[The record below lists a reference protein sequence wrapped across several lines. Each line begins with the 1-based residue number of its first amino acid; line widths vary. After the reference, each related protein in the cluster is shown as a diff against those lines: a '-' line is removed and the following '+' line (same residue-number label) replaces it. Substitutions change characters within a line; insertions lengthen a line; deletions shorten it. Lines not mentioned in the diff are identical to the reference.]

1 MDITLA
7 VVGFTL
13 LMATFLGLVFFGISA
28 SQKKAYERVRLE
40 GQRYVAVIKE
50 LHPMRGDRGHVAL
63 LLKLETPSG
72 PVGKRLIVPLEGAVT
87 WDFLMT
93 ARVTERPVA
102 VHCLLSP
109 IVEEAVTQFGFV
121 LEGTPG

>member
-1 MDITLA
+1 MDVALYTI
-7 VVGFTL
+7 GFTL
-13 LMATFLGLVFFGISA
+13 FMVVLLGFVFFGISA
-28 SQKKAYERVRLE
+28 SEKNAYARVRLE

-50 LHPMRGDRGHVAL
+50 LHPMRGDRGKVSL

-93 ARVTERPVA
+93 ARVTERPVS

-109 IVEEAVTQFGFV
+109 IIEEAITQYGFV
-121 LEGTPG
+121 LGDAP

>member
-1 MDITLA
+1 MIALG

-13 LMATFLGLVFFGISA
+13 VMVTFLGLVFFGISA
-28 SQKKAYERVRLE
+28 SQKKAYEQVRLE
-40 GQRYVAVIKE
+40 GQRYIAVIKE
-50 LHPMRGDRGHVAL
+50 LHPMRGDRGRVAL

-72 PVGKRLIVPLEGAVT
+72 PVGKRLIVPLQVVVI

-93 ARVTERPVA
+93 ARVTERPVS

-121 LEGTPG
+121 LEDTPG